1 MEWWMWFALIIGAFL
16 FLLAIGLP
24 VFLSFIAVNI
34 IFIFIIWGGGI
45 GMPQFIHSIF
55 SSISTFV
62 LLPIPLFIV
71 LGDVLVF
78 SGAFVKAIDVL
89 DLWMA
94 RIGGRLCLI
103 AIGAATIFSC
113 ISGSSMAC
121 TAMLGSLMLP
131 EMLRRG
137 YHKSIAVGSCMS
149 GSLDMI
155 IPPSALA
162 VVLASLADISVGKLL
177 ISGLLPGFLIAGLYA
192 GYILIRCKI
201 QPSLAPPYVP
211 NRVPW
216 GEKIILTLKYVVPF
230 LGIIAIVLG
239 MILLGMA
246 TPTESAAMG
255 TVASFLLVALYRKLT
270 WKVVVMTF
278 RNSLQI
284 SVMMFM
290 ILTGATTFGQILAYT
305 GASQGLIRF
314 ILDYQLPPYGIL
326 LVMML
331 ILLFLG
337 TLMEQLA
344 IMMVTVP
351 IFMPIVKAFGWDPVW
366 FGLLFLINM
375 SVGMKSPPFGLCLFV
390 MQGIAPPGIT
400 TMDIYKSV
408 TPFILLDL
416 LAIGII
422 VLFPEIATVVPDLDE
437 KVRDRCGA

>member
-89 DLWMA
+89 DLWMS

-201 QPSLAPPYVP
+201 QPSLAPPYIP

-255 TVASFLLVALYRKLT
+255 TVASFVLVALYKKLT

-326 LVMML
+326 LVMMV

-344 IMMVTVP
+344 IMMVTIP

-422 VLFPEIATVVPDLDE
+422 VLFPEIATVVPNLM
-437 KVRDRCGA
+437 RR

>member
-89 DLWMA
+89 DLWMS

-216 GEKIILTLKYVVPF
+216 GEKIILTLKYVIPF

-344 IMMVTVP
+344 IMMVTIP
-351 IFMPIVKAFGWDPVW
+351 IFMPIVKAFGWDPIW
-366 FGLLFLINM
+366 FGLLFLVNM

-422 VLFPEIATVVPDLDE
+422 VLFPEIATVVPDLM
-437 KVRDRCGA
+437 RR

>member
-45 GMPQFIHSIF
+45 GMPQFIHSVF

-89 DLWMA
+89 DLWMS

-201 QPSLAPPYVP
+201 QPSLAPPYIP

-255 TVASFLLVALYRKLT
+255 TVASFLLVALYKKLT

-351 IFMPIVKAFGWDPVW
+351 IFMPIVKAFEWDPVW

-390 MQGIAPPGIT
+390 MQGIVPPGIT
-400 TMDIYKSV
+400 TMDIYRSV

-422 VLFPEIATVVPDLDE
+422 ILFPEIATVVPDLM
-437 KVRDRCGA
+437 RR

>member
-1 MEWWMWFALIIGAFL
+1 
-16 FLLAIGLP
+16 
-24 VFLSFIAVNI
+24 
-34 IFIFIIWGGGI
+34 
-45 GMPQFIHSIF
+45 
-55 SSISTFV
+55 
-62 LLPIPLFIV
+62 
-71 LGDVLVF
+71 
-78 SGAFVKAIDVL
+78 
-89 DLWMA
+89 
-94 RIGGRLCLI
+94 
-103 AIGAATIFSC
+103 
-113 ISGSSMAC
+113 
-121 TAMLGSLMLP
+121 
-131 EMLRRG
+131 
-137 YHKSIAVGSCMS
+137 MS

-255 TVASFLLVALYRKLT
+255 TVASFLLVALYKKLT
-270 WKVVVMTF
+270 WKVAVMTF
-278 RNSLQI
+278 RNALQI

-351 IFMPIVKAFGWDPVW
+351 IFMPIVKAFEWDPVW

-422 VLFPEIATVVPDLDE
+422 VLFPEIATVVPDLM
-437 KVRDRCGA
+437 RR

>member
-1 MEWWMWFALIIGAFL
+1 MEWWMWFTLIIGAFL

-24 VFLSFIAVNI
+24 VFFAFIAVNI
-34 IFIFIIWGGGI
+34 VFIFILWGGGI

-89 DLWMA
+89 DLWMS

-177 ISGLLPGFLIAGLYA
+177 ISGLLPGMVIAGLYA
-192 GYILIRCKI
+192 AYILIRCRI
-201 QPSLAPPYVP
+201 QPWLAPPYVP

-216 GEKIILTLKYVVPF
+216 GEKIILTIKYVLPF
-230 LGIIAIVLG
+230 LAIIAIVLG

-246 TPTESAAMG
+246 TPTESAAVG
-255 TVASFLLVALYRKLT
+255 TVASFILVACFKKLT
-270 WKVVVMTF
+270 WNVAVTTF

-314 ILDYQLPPYGIL
+314 IMDYQLPPYGIL
-326 LVMML
+326 LAMML
-331 ILLFLG
+331 LLLFLG

-344 IMMVTVP
+344 IMMVTIP
-351 IFMPIVKAFGWDPVW
+351 IYMPVVKALEWDPVW
-366 FGLLFLINM
+366 FGLLFLVNM
-375 SVGMKSPPFGLCLFV
+375 SVGMKTPPFGLCLFV
-390 MQGIAPPGIT
+390 MQGIAPPEIKA
-400 TMDIYKSV
+400 MDIYKSV
-408 TPFILLDL
+408 TPFVLLDL
-416 LAIGII
+416 LAILILA
-422 VLFPEIATVVPDLDE
+422 LFPAIATVIPNLM
-437 KVRDRCGA
+437 VR

>member
-1 MEWWMWFALIIGAFL
+1 MEWWIWFLLIIGSFL
-16 FLLAIGLP
+16 VLLAIGLP
-24 VFLSFIAVNI
+24 VFLSFFAVNI
-34 IFIFIIWGGGI
+34 VFIFILWGGGI

-62 LLPIPLFIV
+62 LLPIPLFIL
-71 LGDVLVF
+71 LGEVLVF
-78 SGAFVKAIDVL
+78 SGVFVKAIDVL

-94 RIGGRLCLI
+94 RVEGRLCLI

-162 VVLASLADISVGKLL
+162 VVLAALADISVGKLL
-177 ISGLLPGFLIAGLYA
+177 ISGLIPGFLMAGLYGA
-192 GYILIRCKI
+192 YILIRCKL

-211 NRVPW
+211 NRVSWP
-216 GEKIILTLKYVVPF
+216 EKIILTLKYVFPF
-230 LGIIAIVLG
+230 FVIIAIVLG

-246 TPTESAAMG
+246 TPTESAAVG
-255 TVASFLLVALYRKLT
+255 TLASFVLVALYKKLT
-270 WKVVVMTF
+270 WNVVIETIKG
-278 RNSLQI
+278 SLQI

-314 ILDYQLPPYGIL
+314 ILEYHLPPYGVL
-326 LVMML
+326 AAMMF

-337 TLMEQLA
+337 TLMEQVA
-344 IMMVTVP
+344 IMMVTIP
-351 IFMPIVKAFGWDPVW
+351 IFMPVVKTFGWDPIW
-366 FGLLFLINM
+366 FGLLFLVNM

-400 TMDIYKSV
+400 TMDVYKSV

-416 LAIGII
+416 LAIGILI
-422 VLFPEIATVVPDLDE
+422 FFPQIATVLPNMMG
-437 KVRDRCGA
+437 R

>member
-1 MEWWMWFALIIGAFL
+1 MEWWMWFLLIIGSFL
-16 FLLAIGLP
+16 VLLAIGLP
-24 VFLSFIAVNI
+24 VFLSFFAVNI
-34 IFIFIIWGGGI
+34 VFIFILWGGGI

-55 SSISTFV
+55 SSISTV
-62 LLPIPLFIV
+62 VRLPIPLFIL
-71 LGDVLVF
+71 LGEVLVF
-78 SGAFVKAIDVL
+78 SGVFVKAIDVL

-94 RIGGRLCLI
+94 RVEGRLCLI
-103 AIGAATIFSC
+103 AIGAAPIVSC

-162 VVLASLADISVGKLL
+162 VVLAALADISVGKLL
-177 ISGLLPGFLIAGLYA
+177 ISGLLPGFLMAGLYA
-192 GYILIRCKI
+192 AYILIRCKLD
-201 QPSLAPPYVP
+201 PSLAPPYVP
-211 NRVPW
+211 NRVSWP
-216 GEKIILTLKYVVPF
+216 EKIILTLKYVFPF
-230 LGIIAIVLG
+230 FVIIAIVLG

-246 TPTESAAMG
+246 TPTESAAVG
-255 TVASFLLVALYRKLT
+255 TLASFVLVALYKKLT
-270 WKVVVMTF
+270 WNVVIETIKG
-278 RNSLQI
+278 SLQI

-290 ILTGATTFGQILAYT
+290 ILTGAATFGQILAYT

-314 ILDYQLPPYGIL
+314 ILEYHLPPYGVL
-326 LVMML
+326 AAMML

-337 TLMEQLA
+337 TLMEQVA
-344 IMMVTVP
+344 IMMVTIP
-351 IFMPIVKAFGWDPVW
+351 IFIPVVKTFGWDPIW
-366 FGLLFLINM
+366 FGLLFLVNM

-400 TMDIYKSV
+400 TMDVYKSV

-416 LAIGII
+416 VAIGILI
-422 VLFPEIATVVPDLDE
+422 LFPQITTVLPNMMG
-437 KVRDRCGA
+437 R